1 MPVTFPRTFPTV
13 NGSSIIEK
21 MTIRQVN
28 AVAVQQSPYTYQQQI
43 QDFGGQ
49 RWEAEVTI
57 RPLAHDEALAFQ
69 GFLAS
74 LKGQK
79 NTFKLGNPIS
89 TSDNSQY
96 DIKTDGAHT
105 AGDSTLQITVNSL
118 HEATA
123 GQFFSINDKLYMF
136 LEGADFNSGSATTVD
151 ITPPLR
157 EDVANDSPCV
167 TNLPQGTWRLASNK
181 IDWDISKAGL
191 YSFTFACVEAL

>member
-57 RPLAHDEALAFQ
+57 RPLAHAEALAFQ

-79 NTFKLGNPIS
+79 NTFKLGNPIA
-89 TSDNSQY
+89 TSDNA
-96 DIKTDGAHT
+96 DNDVRLNGAQT
-105 AGDSTLQITVNSL
+105 TGDSTLAVTINSL
-118 HEATA
+118 HSVSA
-123 GQFFSINDKLYMF
+123 GQFFSISDRLYMF
-136 LEGADFNSGSATTVD
+136 LEDASSGDTTLD

-157 EDVANDSPCV
+157 QDAADSTFCV
-167 TNLPQGTWRLASNK
+167 TDLPQGTWRLASNK

>member
-1 MPVTFPRTFPTV
+1 MPVTFPRSFPTV

-57 RPLAHDEALAFQ
+57 RPLSHAEALAFQ

-74 LKGQK
+74 LQGQK
-79 NTFKLGNPIS
+79 NTFLLGNPIA
-89 TSDNSQY
+89 TSDNA
-96 DIKTDGAHT
+96 DNDVRLNGAQT
-105 AGDSTLQITVNSL
+105 TGDSTLAVTINSL
-118 HEATA
+118 HSVSA
-123 GQFFSINDKLYMF
+123 GQFFSISDRLYMF
-136 LEGADFNSGSATTVD
+136 LEDASSGDTTLD

-157 EDVANDSPCV
+157 QDAADSTFCV
-167 TNLPQGTWRLASNK
+167 TDLPQGTWRLASNK

>member
-57 RPLAHDEALAFQ
+57 RPLAHAEALAFQ

-74 LKGQK
+74 LQGQK
-79 NTFKLGNPIS
+79 NTFKMGNPIA
-89 TSDNSQY
+89 TSNNADT
-96 DIKTDGAHT
+96 DIVSNGNQS
-105 AGDSTLQITVNSL
+105 AGDSTFAFTCQTGHTAS
-118 HEATA
+118 A
-123 GQFFSINDKLYMF
+123 GQFFSINDRLYMF
-136 LEGADFNSGSATTVD
+136 LEDVSGNNTRD

-157 EDVANDSPCV
+157 EDVSNQTNVV
-167 TNLPQGTWRLASNK
+167 TNLPLGTWRLASNK

>member
-1 MPVTFPRTFPTV
+1 MPVTFPRSFPTV

-79 NTFKLGNPIS
+79 NTFLLGNPLS
-89 TSDNSQY
+89 TSNNEDN
-96 DIKTDGAHT
+96 DIRVNGNQLT
-105 AGDSTLQITVNSL
+105 GDSTLAVLVNTFHDAS
-118 HEATA
+118 A
-123 GQFFSINDKLYMF
+123 GQFFSIDDRLYMF
-136 LEGADFNSGSATTVD
+136 LEDVDASGTYD

-157 EDVANDSPCV
+157 EDAISTAPCV

>member
-57 RPLAHDEALAFQ
+57 RPLAHAEALAFQ

-74 LKGQK
+74 LQGQK
-79 NTFKLGNPIS
+79 NTFKMGNPIA
-89 TSDNSQY
+89 TSNNADT
-96 DIKTDGAHT
+96 DIVSNGNQS
-105 AGDSTLQITVNSL
+105 AGDSTFAFACQTGHTGS
-118 HEATA
+118 A
-123 GQFFSINDKLYMF
+123 GQFFSINDRLYMF
-136 LEGADFNSGSATTVD
+136 LEDVSGNNTRD

-157 EDVANDSPCV
+157 DDVSNQ
-167 TNLPQGTWRLASNK
+167 TNLVTILPLGTWRLA
-181 IDWDISKAGL
+181 
-191 YSFTFACVEAL
+191 

>member
-1 MPVTFPRTFPTV
+1 MPVTFPRSFPTV
-13 NGSSIIEK
+13 NGNSIIEK

-57 RPLAHDEALAFQ
+57 RPLTHNEALAFQ

-74 LKGQK
+74 LQGQK
-79 NTFKLGNPIS
+79 NTFLLGNPIA
-89 TSDNSQY
+89 TSNNADH
-96 DIKTDGAHT
+96 DIRVLTNQL
-105 AGDSTLQITVNSL
+105 AGDSTLQVAVNSF
-118 HEATA
+118 HEASA
-123 GQFFSINDKLYMF
+123 GQFFSINNRLYMF
-136 LEGADFNSGSATTVD
+136 LEDVDAGATYD

-157 EDVANDSPCV
+157 ENVNNNNNCV

>member
-1 MPVTFPRTFPTV
+1 MPVSFPRSFPTV

-57 RPLAHDEALAFQ
+57 RPLAHNEALAFQ

-79 NTFKLGNPIS
+79 NTFNLGNPIATSNNADDDIRLS
-89 TSDNSQY
+89 T
-96 DIKTDGAHT
+96 AHD
-105 AGDSTLQITVNSL
+105 AGDSTLSVLVDSL
-118 HEATA
+118 REASA
-123 GQFFSINDKLYMF
+123 GQFFSIDDRLHMF
-136 LEGADFNSGSATTVD
+136 LEDVDADGTYD

-157 EDVANDSPCV
+157 ADATIYKSCV

>member
-1 MPVTFPRTFPTV
+1 MPVTFPRSFPTV

-79 NTFKLGNPIS
+79 NTFLLGNPLS
-89 TSDNSQY
+89 TSNNADN
-96 DIKTDGAHT
+96 DIRVNGNQLT
-105 AGDSTLQITVNSL
+105 GDSTLAVLVNSF
-118 HEATA
+118 HDASA
-123 GQFFSINDKLYMF
+123 GQFFSIDDRLYMF
-136 LEGADFNSGSATTVD
+136 LEDVDAGGTFD

-157 EDVANDSPCV
+157 EDAATAAPCV

>member
-74 LKGQK
+74 LQGQK
-79 NTFKLGNPIS
+79 NTFKLGNPIA
-89 TSDNSQY
+89 TSDNA
-96 DIKTDGAHT
+96 DNDVRVNGAQT
-105 AGDSTLQITVNSL
+105 TGDSTLAVTINSL
-118 HEATA
+118 HSVSA
-123 GQFFSINDKLYMF
+123 GQFFSISDRLYMF
-136 LEGADFNSGSATTVD
+136 LEDASSGNTTLD

-157 EDVANDSPCV
+157 QDADNSTSCV

>member
-13 NGSSIIEK
+13 NGSNIIER

-74 LKGQK
+74 LQGQK
-79 NTFKLGNPIS
+79 NTFKMGNPIA
-89 TSDNSQY
+89 TSSNADD
-96 DIKTDGAHT
+96 DIVVNGNHL
-105 AGDSTLQITVNSL
+105 AGDSTLAFSCQSGHTAS
-118 HEATA
+118 A
-123 GQFFSINDKLYMF
+123 GQFISINNKLYMF
-136 LEGADFNSGSATTVD
+136 LENASGTTTKD

-157 EDVANDSPCV
+157 ENVASLTNIV
-167 TNLPQGTWRLASNK
+167 TNQPVGTWRLASNS
-181 IDWDISKAGL
+181 IDWDINKAGL
-191 YSFTFACVEAL
+191 YSFTFSCVEAL

>member
-57 RPLAHDEALAFQ
+57 RPLAHAEALAFQ

-79 NTFKLGNPIS
+79 NTFKLGNPIA
-89 TSDNSQY
+89 TSDNADN
-96 DIKTDGAHT
+96 DIRLSTAHD
-105 AGDSTLQITVNSL
+105 AGDSTLSVLVNSL
-118 HEATA
+118 REASA
-123 GQFFSINDKLYMF
+123 GQFFSIDDRLHMF
-136 LEGADFNSGSATTVD
+136 LEDVDADGIYD

-157 EDVANDSPCV
+157 ADATIYKSCV

-191 YSFTFACVEAL
+191 YSFTFSCVEAL

>member
-13 NGSSIIEK
+13 NGSNIIEK

-57 RPLAHDEALAFQ
+57 RPLTHAEALAFQ

-74 LKGQK
+74 LQGQK
-79 NTFKLGNPIS
+79 NTFKLGNPIA
-89 TSDNSQY
+89 TSDNLDNDVQVN
-96 DIKTDGAHT
+96 GAQT
-105 AGDSTLQITVNSL
+105 TGDSTLAITINSL
-118 HEATA
+118 HSVSA
-123 GQFFSINDKLYMF
+123 GQFFSISDRLYMF
-136 LEGADFNSGSATTVD
+136 LEDASSGNTTLD

-157 EDVANDSPCV
+157 QDAANYTNCV

-191 YSFTFACVEAL
+191 YSFTFACVEAI

>member
-1 MPVTFPRTFPTV
+1 MPVTFPRSFPTV

-74 LKGQK
+74 LQGQK
-79 NTFKLGNPIS
+79 NTFKLGNPIA
-89 TSDNSQY
+89 TSDNA
-96 DIKTDGAHT
+96 DNDVRVNGAQT
-105 AGDSTLQITVNSL
+105 TGDSTLAVTINSL
-118 HEATA
+118 HSVSA
-123 GQFFSINDKLYMF
+123 GQFFSISDRLYMF
-136 LEGADFNSGSATTVD
+136 LEDASSGNTTLD

-157 EDVANDSPCV
+157 QDADNSTSCV

>member
-13 NGSSIIEK
+13 NGSNIIEK

-57 RPLAHDEALAFQ
+57 RPLDHNEALAFQ

-74 LKGQK
+74 LQGQK
-79 NTFKLGNPIS
+79 NTFKLGNPIA
-89 TSDNSQY
+89 TSDNA
-96 DIKTDGAHT
+96 DNDVRVNGAQT
-105 AGDSTLQITVNSL
+105 TGDSTLAVTINSL
-118 HEATA
+118 HSVSA
-123 GQFFSINDKLYMF
+123 GQFFSISDRLYMF
-136 LEGADFNSGSATTVD
+136 LEDASSGNTTLD

-157 EDVANDSPCV
+157 QDAANSTSCV

>member
-57 RPLAHDEALAFQ
+57 RPLAHAEALAFQ

-74 LKGQK
+74 LQGQK
-79 NTFKLGNPIS
+79 NTFLLGNPIA
-89 TSDNSQY
+89 TSNNASN
-96 DIKTDGAHT
+96 DIRLSSSHD
-105 AGDSTLQITVNSL
+105 AGDSTLAVLVNTF
-118 HEATA
+118 HEASA
-123 GQFFSINDKLYMF
+123 GQFFSISDRLYMF
-136 LEGADFNSGSATTVD
+136 LEDVDANGTYD

-157 EDVANDSPCV
+157 SDASAYSNCV
-167 TNLPQGTWRLASNK
+167 TNLPKGTWRLASNK